1 MITQTLNNA
10 EETMAFAQDFAQCL
24 QAGDVIYLSGTL
36 GAGKTVFARGLC
48 RGLGYEGRVTSP
60 TFTLVNV
67 YEGGRLPVFHFDLYR
82 LGGAADLDGIG
93 YDEYFDAGGVCV
105 VEWPERAMDASG
117 PAQFSWLVTLAN
129 CPQDENKREIT
140 IRENTGH

>member
-1 MITQTLNNA
+1 M
-10 EETMAFAQDFAQCL
+10 EFAQNFAREL
-24 QAGDVIYLSGTL
+24 RAGDVIYLSGEL

-48 RGLGYEGRVTSP
+48 RGLGFAGGVTSP

-82 LGGAADLDGIG
+82 LGGAADLESIG

-105 VEWPERAMDASG
+105 VEWPERAMKAS
-117 PAQFSWLVTLAN
+117 AFFKWLVTLTTCA
-129 CPQDENKREIT
+129 ENENAREIT
-140 IRENTGH
+140 IRENTGR

>member
-1 MITQTLNNA
+1 ML
-10 EETMAFAQDFAQCL
+10 FAQDFAQRL

-36 GAGKTVFARGLC
+36 GAGKTVFTRGLC
-48 RGLGYEGRVTSP
+48 RGLGYAGRVTSP

-82 LGGAADLDGIG
+82 LGGAADLEGIG

-105 VEWPERAMDASG
+105 VEWPERAMEASG
-117 PAQFSWLVTLAN
+117 LSSSKWLVTLTT
-129 CPQDENKREIT
+129 CPQNENTREINV
-140 IRENTGH
+140 RENTGH